1 MNLPYYKNKFVFLSF
16 AVLIMSIGFFIG
28 QSTSGKETDIEKE
41 YPQNYQIIS
50 PAIPKET
57 DFCGERTPL
66 ENYEVRERLDRELV
80 VNTYWHSFTLLTIKR
95 ANRWFPVIEPILK
108 KNNIPDD
115 FKYLALIESGFE
127 QVTSPAGAVGFWQ
140 FTEFSARQYGLEVNA
155 EVDERYNI
163 EKSTQAAC
171 DYLNYAYSKF
181 KSWTLAA
188 ASYNFG
194 VPGIEKQVS
203 RQREKDYYKMLFGAE
218 TSRYILRII
227 AMKEILKNPAR
238 YGFLIKDADLYQQ
251 IETYDV
257 EVDSS
262 VKDLALFAIQKGYNY
277 KILKNFN
284 PWLRDNILPNKSAKK
299 YIFKFPK
306 DSNI

>member
-1 MNLPYYKNKFVFLSF
+1 MTSPYYKNKFVFLSL
-16 AVLIMSIGFFIG
+16 AVLIMSVGFFIG
-28 QSTSGKETDIEKE
+28 QSTSGKETEVEKD

-108 KNNIPDD
+108 KNNIPVD
-115 FKYLALIESGFE
+115 FKFLALIESGFE

-194 VPGIEKQVS
+194 VSGIEKQVT
-203 RQREKDYYKMLFGAE
+203 RQREKDYYKMLFGTE

-238 YGFLIKDADLYQQ
+238 YGFSIKDADLYQP
-251 IETYDV
+251 IETYDI

-262 VKDLALFAIQKGYNY
+262 IKDLALFAIQKGYNY

-284 PWLRDNILPNKSAKK
+284 PWLRDNVLPNKSAKK
-299 YIFKFPK
+299 YIIKFPK